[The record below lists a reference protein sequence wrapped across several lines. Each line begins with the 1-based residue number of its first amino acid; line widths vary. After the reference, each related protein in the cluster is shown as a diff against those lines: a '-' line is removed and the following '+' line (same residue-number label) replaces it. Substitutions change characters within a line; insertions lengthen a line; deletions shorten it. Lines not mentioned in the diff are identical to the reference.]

1 MRSCPRLE
9 LRAPRLADWE
19 RVHEWASRPEV
30 CRYQVWGPNSPDE
43 TRAFVAAAVAATV
56 ECPPGPF
63 ASTYIFDDEANSME
77 IFCSP
82 VDHDRLLGFE
92 IEIGFAPD
100 VPLDA

>member
-1 MRSCPRLE
+1 
-9 LRAPRLADWE
+9 
-19 RVHEWASRPEV
+19 
-30 CRYQVWGPNSPDE
+30 
-43 TRAFVAAAVAATV
+43 
-56 ECPPGPF
+56 
-63 ASTYIFDDEANSME
+63 ME